1 MDNNFTQIPN
11 DEAIDQAVAPNED
24 MNEPVTSD
32 AEPDISAPLE
42 EISPRITFNDVL
54 DQYKYIYKNT
64 TRLILYALI
73 LSVFWTVSNCIRYG
87 GFAEG
92 GSGIIIS
99 FILFFLFFIVKKSI
113 KINAKA
119 QFDKKGDVTYRVFYN
134 RIEYEYR
141 VGGDLYTFYR
151 IDPKKIT
158 KAKLLQN
165 TLVFVHE
172 GVCFMI
178 PCRDLGRDSLIYK
191 AVLSEKDKKACKT
204 RSRTKRQTAII
215 WLLASAVTVLTATII
230 VSIFAP
236 LAAIPFAFLSF
247 FSISLPII
255 SLAFIG
261 GWRARGKGLIIATCI
276 ILILALF
283 VSFVAATGVYDEAY
297 VDEDEAAANNILDR
311 TAEFTHVDFPD
322 VYNVYLNENQF
333 YDSQTKSYVTYT
345 YMDCSL
351 TEENSEYLKSQVVK
365 SDLWITEMTEEMEY
379 FIGNS
384 YSPYNDPFMIV
395 NLTEGTYNQLPS
407 TKNTC
412 EYVIIAFNYSANSIF
427 IYTFSKAYSDVIT
440 STPGTIMA

>member
-11 DEAIDQAVAPNED
+11 DEAIDQTVAPNED

-54 DQYKYIYKNT
+54 EQYKYIYKNT

-99 FILFFLFFIVKKSI
+99 FILLFLFFIVKKSI

-119 QFDKKGDVTYRVFYN
+119 QFDKTGDVTYRVFYN

-141 VGGDLYTFYR
+141 VGGELETFYR

-158 KAKLLQN
+158 RAKLLQN
-165 TLVFVHE
+165 TLVFVHA

-178 PCRDLGRDSLIYK
+178 PRRDLGRDSLIYK
-191 AVLSEKDKKACKT
+191 AVLSEKDKKARKT

-215 WLLASAVTVLTATII
+215 WLLASAVTVLAATII

-236 LAAIPFAFLSF
+236 LATIPFALLSF
-247 FSISLPII
+247 FSISLPIV

-261 GWRARGKGLIIATCI
+261 GWRARGKGFIVATCI
-276 ILILALF
+276 ILIVALF
-283 VSFVAATGVYDEAY
+283 ASFIVAIVRYDEVY
-297 VDEDEAAANNILDR
+297 VDEDEAAANNILER
-311 TAEFTHVDFPD
+311 TAKLTHVDFPD
-322 VYNVYLNENQF
+322 VYNVYQNKSEI
-333 YDSQTKSYVTYT
+333 YDPSTRSYITYT
-345 YMDCSL
+345 HFDCSL
-351 TEENSEYLKSQVVK
+351 SYDDTKYLKSQVERSNVWT
-365 SDLWITEMTEEMEY
+365 SEMSEDLAY
-379 FIGNS
+379 FVGNI
-384 YSPYNDPFMIV
+384 YSPYNDPFIIV

-407 TKNTC
+407 THNAC
-412 EYVIIAFNYSANSIF
+412 EYVIVSFDYSNMSIN
-427 IYTFSKAYSDVIT
+427 IYTFSKAYTGIIT
-440 STPGTIMA
+440 STPGTLMA